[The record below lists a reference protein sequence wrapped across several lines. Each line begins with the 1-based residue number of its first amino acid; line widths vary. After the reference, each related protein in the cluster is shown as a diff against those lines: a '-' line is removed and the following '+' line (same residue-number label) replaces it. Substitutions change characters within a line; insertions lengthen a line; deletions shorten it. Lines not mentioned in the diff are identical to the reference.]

1 MSILSFYALL
11 LFGIVKILVAIINA
25 GQHGQPK
32 NEKYDAR
39 IEVCEAL
46 VGVWLILLA
55 FGVI

>member
-1 MSILSFYALL
+1 MLL
-11 LFGIVKILVAIINA
+11 LFGITKILVAIINA

-55 FGVI
+55 FEVI